1 MENLSHIE
9 EYIPYG
15 RNNAV
20 KRADL
25 VSMIG
30 ASDRLVRR
38 MIEDARQSGIVII
51 NMQDGRG
58 YYRPE
63 KREDLEYY
71 IRQEE
76 GRVKSIHRNL
86 KAAKKALRAIEGQLT
101 LDEM

>member
-1 MENLSHIE
+1 MENLWHIE
-9 EYIPYG
+9 EFIPYG
-15 RNNAV
+15 RKNAV

-25 VSMIG
+25 VNMIG
-30 ASDRLVRR
+30 LSDRVVRKL
-38 MIEDARQSGIVII
+38 IEDARQSGVIII

-76 GRVKSIHRNL
+76 GRAKSIHRNL
-86 KAAKKALRAIEGQLT
+86 KAAKKALREIEGQLT

>member
-1 MENLSHIE
+1 MENLWHIE
-9 EYIPYG
+9 EFIPYG
-15 RNNAV
+15 RKNAV

-25 VSMIG
+25 VNMIG
-30 ASDRLVRR
+30 LSDRLVRKL
-38 MIEDARQSGIVII
+38 IEDARQSGVIII

-76 GRVKSIHRNL
+76 GRAKSIHRNL
-86 KAAKKALRAIEGQLT
+86 KAAKKALREIEGQLT

>member
-1 MENLSHIE
+1 MENLWHIE

-38 MIEDARQSGIVII
+38 MIEDARQSGVVII

-76 GRVKSIHRNL
+76 GRAKSIHRNL
-86 KAAKKALRAIEGQLT
+86 KAAKKALKAIEGQLT
-101 LDEM
+101 FDEM

>member
-1 MENLSHIE
+1 MENLLHIE

-38 MIEDARQSGIVII
+38 MIEDARQSGVVII

-63 KREDLEYY
+63 RKEDLEYY

-76 GRVKSIHRNL
+76 GRAKSIHRNL
-86 KAAKKALRAIEGQLT
+86 KAAKKALREIEGQLT
-101 LDEM
+101 LDKM